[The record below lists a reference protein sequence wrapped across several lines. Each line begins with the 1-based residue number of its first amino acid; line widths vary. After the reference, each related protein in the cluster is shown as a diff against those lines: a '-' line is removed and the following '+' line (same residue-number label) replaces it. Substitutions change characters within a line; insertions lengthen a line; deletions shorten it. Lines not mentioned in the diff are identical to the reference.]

1 MNIFILVLRDD
12 FKLVIKLMKF
22 AVFSIAILAIF
33 GEKKFFRLKKIWFQ
47 FYNPHICAIIIFS
60 IYKCVIFLKHFTNS
74 FTWSVLQGKDIL
86 RGYIKDI
93 LKQNLVKRNECPC
106 HPATVLQ
113 PRDTISSSSTFIS
126 NRSHLPVTQLRIAR
140 SQCEDGF
147 LKRVERLSRAA
158 HK

>member
-12 FKLVIKLMKF
+12 FKLVIKLYEIR
-22 AVFSIAILAIF
+22 SIFYCNSGNIWR
-33 GEKKFFRLKKIWFQ
+33 KKFFRLKKIWFQ

>member
-12 FKLVIKLMKF
+12 FKLVIKLIKF

>member
-126 NRSHLPVTQLRIAR
+126 NHSHLPVTQLRIAR

>member
-1 MNIFILVLRDD
+1 MNIFILVLRND
-12 FKLVIKLMKF
+12 FKLIIKLMKF

>member
-1 MNIFILVLRDD
+1 MHYIFEILQILLHD
-12 FKLVIKLMKF
+12 LVRQRYIKSETKPR
-22 AVFSIAILAIF
+22 
-33 GEKKFFRLKKIWFQ
+33 EKKR
-47 FYNPHICAIIIFS
+47 
-60 IYKCVIFLKHFTNS
+60 T
-74 FTWSVLQGKDIL
+74 
-86 RGYIKDI
+86 
-93 LKQNLVKRNECPC
+93 CPC

-126 NRSHLPVTQLRIAR
+126 NRSHLPVTQLRVAR